1 MAATIAVF
9 SNRVVHSEN
18 VDGKVN
24 LPPHGK
30 QFFPRTV
37 TNALLVSDV
46 EDFTDGMPRDVS
58 AWAEVRIVQY
68 GLKRVRVAL
77 NCGRGG
83 PEARNN
89 HPDVKLKNGE
99 SAVGKKILIDGQQR
113 VTAIMTAIAGVKIL
127 TENYTEKCI
136 RIAFNP
142 LAQPG
147 EERFAVTT
155 PAHEKSSFWIPDI
168 SEVFKPG
175 FQSWTFM
182 PKYMAVNPDADP
194 NIVGE
199 ALQRLT
205 SITACQIGTIVLDPS
220 LDISEVTE
228 IFVRI
233 NSQGKR
239 LNESDF
245 AMSKIAADE
254 NHGGNMLRKAIDYFC
269 HLAVDPA
276 FYTKLS
282 TTDKKF
288 MQSAY
293 ASKLAWLQNDYD
305 DIYDPDYNDMLRVSF
320 MHMFT
325 RGRLGQ
331 LVSLLSGRDF
341 ETRTYTE
348 EIEADSFDKLSAGVM
363 NFMNEYNFKNF
374 VLAIRSAGFISPKLL
389 RSKMTLDF
397 CYTLFLILQKT
408 GEVAKTDIKHYVQK
422 WFVLSTLTSRYVG
435 SPETQMDRD
444 LREIASKGFV
454 QFLKEAEEAY
464 LSDAF
469 WSVRLVQ
476 SLETSAISSPYY
488 NTYVAAQNFLGDR
501 SLLSNSSKVFD
512 LVVVTGDVHHIFP
525 KKYLQDNGYNDKNFY
540 NQVAN
545 YAYLDTSV
553 NISVGKKEPK
563 EYFSEALAGCNGIQ
577 TVGTITDEA
586 EFWANLDANCIPHE
600 VVNMTYADY
609 TEFLKQRRV
618 RMAQKIRKY
627 YYCL

>member
-1 MAATIAVF
+1 MD
-9 SNRVVHSEN
+9 N
-18 VDGKVN
+18 VDKYSVSQYSVKSLLGYIEAGDIAIPEIQRPFVW
-24 LPPHGK
+24 
-30 QFFPRTV
+30 
-37 TNALLVSDV
+37 NASQV
-46 EDFTDGMPRDVS
+46 RDLIDS
-58 AWAEVRIVQY
+58 LYNGYPTGYLIIWQ
-68 GLKRVRVAL
+68 
-77 NCGRGG
+77 N
-83 PEARNN
+83 
-89 HPDVKLKNGE
+89 PDVKLKNGE

-127 TENYTEKCI
+127 TESYVEKCI

-182 PKYMAVNPDADP
+182 PKYIAANPNADS
-194 NIVGE
+194 NAVGE
-199 ALQRLT
+199 AIQRLT
-205 SITACQIGTIVLDPS
+205 SITACQIGTIILDPS

-254 NHGGNMLRKAIDYFC
+254 EHGGNTLRKAIDYFC

-282 TTDKKF
+282 VTDHKF
-288 MQSAY
+288 MSSEF
-293 ASKLAWLQNDYD
+293 ASKLAWLQHDYD

-348 EIEADSFDKLSAGVM
+348 EIEAESFNKLSVGVM

-397 CYTLFLILQKT
+397 CYTLFLILQKSN
-408 GEVAKTDIKHYVQK
+408 EVAKTDIKHYVQK
-422 WFVLSTLTSRYVG
+422 WFVLATLTSRYVS
-435 SPETQMDRD
+435 SPETQMDHD

-454 QFLKEAEEAY
+454 QFLKETEDAY

-469 WSVRLVQ
+469 WNVRLVQ
-476 SLETSAISSPYY
+476 SLETASISSPFY
-488 NTYVAAQNFLGDR
+488 NTYVAAQNYFGDR
-501 SLLSNSSKVFD
+501 SLLSNSAKVYD
-512 LVVVTGDVHHIFP
+512 LVAVTGDVHHIFP
-525 KKYLQDNGYNDKNFY
+525 KKYLQDNGYNDKNYY

-545 YAYLDTSV
+545 YAYLDTGV

-563 EYFSEALAGCNGIQ
+563 DYFTKALEGCNGNQ
-577 TVGTITDEA
+577 TIGTITNEA
-586 EFWANLDANCIPHE
+586 DFWDNLDMNCIPRE
-600 VVNMTYADY
+600 VINMTYADY
-609 TEFLKQRRV
+609 VGFLRLRRE
-618 RMAQKIRKY
+618 RMAKKIRKY
-627 YYCL
+627 YESL